1 MAIGFKPKYEQ
12 VIQQEGYSS
21 DELMFLAVNA
31 AKYLGW
37 QVSCVKREKLE
48 FYTSVS
54 MKSWEEKVVI
64 TRIEGKEGS
73 LLAKSECT
81 SVQFVDWGK
90 NKENLEKLI
99 SAIHTVDRERKNNSE
114 DFITYNFS
122 DDKEISDYS
131 GNDMSFLSLITLRK
145 GNIATPLL
153 IYINVALFII
163 MSICGV
169 SLIEP
174 TGISL
179 IKWGA
184 DFGPLT
190 LTGDWWRTVTC
201 NFIHIGIIHILMNM
215 YALLYIGIF
224 LEQFIG
230 SRKLII
236 AYFLTGLFSAL
247 LSLMVHPEIISAGA
261 SGSIFGLYGIFLSYL
276 LFNHRIDKHQRKSLL
291 YSIGFFVVYNLLLGA
306 GKEGIDNAAHIGGL
320 VSGAILGII
329 YLLADK
335 YESKR
340 ISQYITYVTEIIF
353 LIVFVFIFAGQ
364 TKNISSDFEEIRNM
378 WEDGTLE
385 EYAQSF
391 SSEEE
396 MQEGEANDN
405 FYMPYEEDNSANFTG
420 SDESIGN
427 GKREYVNKAC
437 GLRCTYPEGWKAV
450 RKSDNKRVLQLMGN
464 GVNSIVFNYDKF
476 SSAEEIDN
484 TRDLLFKSMSG
495 FKPER
500 VNINGTE
507 FERISGIM
515 EYTVAGGG
523 SININQSIIFHMNKK
538 ALDGFIIISMTANE
552 THESEAR
559 DIIGSIRINH

>member
-1 MAIGFKPKYEQ
+1 MATGFKPKYEQ

-37 QVSCVKREKLE
+37 QIGCVKRDKLE

-54 MKSWEEKVVI
+54 MKSWEEKVI
-64 TRIEGKEGS
+64 ISRIEGKEGC

-81 SVQFVDWGK
+81 SVQFFDWGK

-99 SAIHTVDRERKNNSE
+99 SAIDTVDRERKNNSE

-122 DDKEISDYS
+122 DDKEISEYD

-169 SLIEP
+169 SFIEP

-184 DFGPLT
+184 NFGPLT

-247 LSLMVHPEIISAGA
+247 LSLMIHPEIISAGA

-320 VSGAILGII
+320 ISGAILGII

-340 ISQYITYVTEIIF
+340 ISQYITHITEIIF

-364 TKNISSDFEEIRNM
+364 TKNIPSDFEEIRNM

-396 MQEGEANDN
+396 MQEGGANDN
-405 FYMPYEEDNSANFTG
+405 FYMPHEEDNSANFTG

-464 GVNSIVFNYDKF
+464 TVNSIVFNYDKF

-484 TRDLLFKSMSG
+484 TRNLLLKSMNG

-507 FERISGIM
+507 FEKISGIM
-515 EYTVAGGG
+515 EYPVAGGG

-538 ALDGFIIISMTANE
+538 TLDGFIIISMTANE

-559 DIIGSIRINH
+559 DIIASIRINH